1 MDIRFAFLEAGGVRS
16 KNVANILLKIVM
28 SVAILTMAWYCI
40 GYGIAFGDQ
49 KTETRNGFFG
59 NSGFFML
66 GGDEENTF
74 FFFHWSFAAVTSSSK
89 YCFLICSNPI
99 TKQLSAVQ

>member
-1 MDIRFAFLEAGGVRS
+1 M
-16 KNVANILLKIVM
+16 ANILLKIVM
-28 SVAILTMAWYCI
+28 SVSISTMAWFCI

-59 NSGFFML
+59 NASFFLL
-66 GGDEENTF
+66 GGNEDNNY

-89 YCFLICSNPI
+89 YESSIAS
-99 TKQLSAVQ
+99 